1 MEQNQ
6 KTTSG
11 ALLSVLGFYN
21 MGLRLPKKLI
31 DNQEFNPVEA
41 DKEIEIEMSDVTG
54 IDVGFSKLRLENIL
68 ADTTT
73 QDRGVYISKFE
84 SGMEVEDVKEE
95 DTYLIQVV
103 KHNISVEGSEELLS
117 GVETSFQIPFQKGS
131 IKTNGRNGI
140 MIEELLEIC
149 VDRITTLNNKFPSE
163 ENVVAIKSIITA
175 INALDDRTRDRV
187 KRNVE
192 GEHTI

>member
-1 MEQNQ
+1 MEQSQ

-21 MGLRLPKKLI
+21 MSLRLPKKLV

-41 DKEIEIEMSDVTG
+41 DKEIEVEMSDVTG
-54 IDVGFSKLRLENIL
+54 SDVGFSKLRLENIS

-84 SGMEVEDVKEE
+84 SAMEIEDVKEE

-103 KHNISVEGSEELLS
+103 KHNIPVEGSEELLS
-117 GVETSFQIPFQKGS
+117 GVEASFQIPFQKGS

-149 VDRITTLNNKFPSE
+149 VDRITTLNNNFPSE
-163 ENVVAIKSIITA
+163 ENAVAIKSIITA
-175 INALDDRTRDRV
+175 INALDDRTRDRI

-192 GEHTI
+192 GMHKI